1 GPEEHEARR
10 AELCDG
16 DLDEEVGD
24 PPDEGHR
31 DEENPAA
38 SCHRSTLPG
47 RGALGYC
54 ALYIRRGDELESVR
68 IFLSRFCFCASRSC
82 FSGSCECLAASGPPR
97 VSRAILEISRL
108 TRCRFSLSASSSPD
122 GAGAAAGGGASD
134 IFALGASGG
143 GALAAGRGGD
153 LRLVPLVFLI
163 YRGFVPKR
171 GYERPVP
178 TCSSSRGGTGGP
190 AP

>member
-1 GPEEHEARR
+1 MPQMRAIAMKRIQPRRVTGP
-10 AELCDG
+10 
-16 DLDEEVGD
+16 
-24 PPDEGHR
+24 
-31 DEENPAA
+31 
-38 SCHRSTLPG
+38 TLPG

-68 IFLSRFCFCASRSC
+68 IFLSRSCFCARRSC

-108 TRCRFSLSASSSPD
+108 TRCRSSLSASSSPD